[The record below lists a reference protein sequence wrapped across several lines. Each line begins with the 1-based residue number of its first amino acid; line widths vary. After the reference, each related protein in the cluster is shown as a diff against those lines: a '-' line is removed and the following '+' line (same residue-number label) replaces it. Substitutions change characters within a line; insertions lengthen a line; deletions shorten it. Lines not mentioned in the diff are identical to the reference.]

1 MRTAIFGGT
10 FDPVHLGHRYC
21 LESVMKNVGLDR
33 VFIIPDRIPPHK
45 QRQDIASGSDR
56 LEMLRRTFADTPG
69 TEISDWELRREGK
82 SYSVLTLRHFH
93 SLYPDDRL
101 YFIMG
106 SDMLLCFDKWYCWE
120 EILSLCGLI
129 CVSRRST
136 DKDRLEQKAK
146 TLRAAGAEVIIVPV
160 EPFEAS
166 SSEIRQMIRNGE
178 DCSGFM
184 DKNTLDYIKNKD
196 LYAKRDFDD

>member
-56 LEMLRRTFADTPG
+56 LEMLRRTFANTRG
-69 TEISDWELRREGK
+69 AEISDWELCREGK

-120 EILSLCGLI
+120 EIISMCALI
-129 CVSRRST
+129 CVSRCSA

-146 TLRAAGAEVIIVPV
+146 TLRAAGAEVIIVDV

-166 SSEIRQMIRNGE
+166 SSQIRQMIRNGE